1 MHWFVNIYF
10 NMADK
15 SSAKTQRDR
24 KPNFTQEE
32 VNVIQDQVQKNYK
45 VINEKFGDG
54 ITNSRKIAVWSRI
67 SILVS
72 ALGVANRSPKDCK
85 DKWANTKKVAK
96 KVFNNRNKEQRATG
110 GGPQPKK
117 LSLAIERTIDLCKDS
132 ASFKGLEGVESVLDD
147 NSAALPEES
156 ASNSQDLFD
165 TPPSQPLSQSGSE
178 SILQPLPLISLLPAV
193 NIQVPRPVAAVVELG
208 TLTAQ
213 KAENPK
219 KRKATADDVYGLQ
232 VLYLK
237 GEMEKQTKEMKK
249 LDLQIEL
256 LELMKQDKENTPL
269 TFSQL
274 LMN

>member
-1 MHWFVNIYF
+1 MFLGPWL
-10 NMADK
+10 
-15 SSAKTQRDR
+15 TR
-24 KPNFTQEE
+24 TL
-32 VNVIQDQVQKNYK
+32 
-45 VINEKFGDG
+45 
-54 ITNSRKIAVWSRI
+54 NSI
-67 SILVS
+67 
-72 ALGVANRSPKDCK
+72 VAY
-85 DKWANTKKVAK
+85 AH
-96 KVFNNRNKEQRATG
+96 
-110 GGPQPKK
+110 
-117 LSLAIERTIDLCKDS
+117 
-132 ASFKGLEGVESVLDD
+132 D

-237 GEMEKQTKEMKK
+237 GEMAKQTKEMRK